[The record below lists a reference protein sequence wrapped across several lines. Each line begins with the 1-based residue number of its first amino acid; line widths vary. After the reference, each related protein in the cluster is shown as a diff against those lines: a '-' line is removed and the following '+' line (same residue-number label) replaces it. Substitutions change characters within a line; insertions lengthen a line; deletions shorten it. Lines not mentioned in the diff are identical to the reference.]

1 MNKPSF
7 EEIVTFVRDFYSI
20 SPRQAIAS
28 ETRLEADLGITGND
42 GEDLLHAASE
52 RFQVDLL
59 SPKKGI
65 RKILGLGPNEYL
77 FGSEGF
83 DPIGIT
89 ILIRWFKGEPCP
101 IYRDL
106 TVKELHDAI
115 QKAPSSTS
123 DSAV

>member
-1 MNKPSF
+1 MSKPSF
-7 EEIVTFVRDFYSI
+7 EEVVAFVRDFHSI

-28 ETRLEADLGITGND
+28 ETRLEADLGITGDD
-42 GEDLLHAASE
+42 GEDLLLAASE

-65 RKILGLGPNEYL
+65 SKILGLGPNEYL
-77 FGSEGF
+77 FGPEGF

-89 ILIRWFKGEPCP
+89 VLVRWLKGKPRP

-106 TVKELHDAI
+106 TVGELHDSI

-123 DSAV
+123 GVPV